1 MRSRATE
8 RKDRRAQKRSAALL
22 DVIISVADGKAF
34 NLYFY
39 SMNRIVP
46 IQSLV
51 GFLVMA
57 IALLSLASCDSS
69 YGYYQFYDVP
79 NRGWSW
85 DDSLVFDLKVEPQ
98 DENILVSNLNLSV
111 RVNGDYEY
119 QNIILLL
126 SGRGARDTV
135 RMSLQDTKGQWLGN
149 CNAGVCEVTMKLDSL
164 NPKLSEANTLVIQ
177 QWSRDPKLKGVVSLG
192 LFMDKQ

>member
-1 MRSRATE
+1 MRSPATE

-22 DVIISVADGKAF
+22 DVIISVADGKVF

-39 SMNRIVP
+39 NMNRIVP

-57 IALLSLASCDSS
+57 IALLSLASCDPS

-98 DENILVSNLNLSV
+98 GENILVSNLNLSV

-164 NPKLSEANTLVIQ
+164 NPKLSEANTLIIQ

>member
-8 RKDRRAQKRSAALL
+8 RKDRRAQKRSVALL
-22 DVIISVADGKAF
+22 DVIISDADGKAF